1 MEDAMSQG
9 LNMALDAI
17 ALQLGSGTDWNSY
30 YSVQPLVMHGFET
43 GLGLFSSSG

>member
-1 MEDAMSQG
+1 MSQV
-9 LNMALDAI
+9 LHMALDAI

-30 YSVQPLVMHGFET
+30 HSVQQSLDMHGFET